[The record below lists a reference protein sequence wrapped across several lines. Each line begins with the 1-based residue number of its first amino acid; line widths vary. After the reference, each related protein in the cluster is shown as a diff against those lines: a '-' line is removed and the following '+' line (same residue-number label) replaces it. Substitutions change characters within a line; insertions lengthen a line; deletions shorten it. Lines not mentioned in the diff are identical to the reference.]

1 MPTGRV
7 SGSKAIVPPAG
18 SADRT
23 SVVWTTA
30 RSDADEP
37 KSNSAVVVPTPHAET
52 APETVTLQLTADAD
66 APESFV
72 EASTMNEFVAVH
84 AVSGV
89 GASLTALKA

>member
-18 SADRT
+18 AADMAA
-23 SVVWTTA
+23 VVWTTA
-30 RSDADEP
+30 RSEADEP
-37 KSNSAVVVPTPHAET
+37 KSSSAVVVPTPHAET

-72 EASTMNEFVAVH
+72 EASTTKEFVAVH

-89 GASLTALKA
+89 EALFTAL